1 MDTRDTRNTP
11 QPASRPAPALT
22 GVRRVLRQPAV
33 LVWLAF
39 LLICAV
45 VISRTTFTADLSA
58 FLPRS
63 PSAGQRVLVDQ
74 LRDGLVSRLI
84 LVGIEGGDPAGRA
97 AVSKRMAASLRGDTQ
112 FASVNNGEPV
122 SEERDQRFIFEH
134 RYVLSPLVTP
144 ERFSAAGLH
153 QALGDSLDLLG
164 SSAGMFAKDLLPH
177 DPTGEVTTL
186 VSRLDSDAQPA
197 SQDGVWA
204 SRDGQRAVLVVQT
217 AGAGSDTDA
226 QARAMSAVQSAFDA
240 AAKTAPD
247 AAPESDPNAAPNAA
261 AYHLVMTGP
270 GVFSVETRE
279 NIKHDVAR
287 LSAVSI
293 VLIIA
298 LLLVVYRSPLALVL
312 GLLPVLSGVAAGLA
326 SVSLAFGTV
335 HGLTLGFGT
344 TLIGEAV
351 DYSIYLFVQSSQVQ
365 GRWRGVTSA
374 NAPVHD
380 PAADSLR
387 TWIATY
393 WPTIRLGV
401 LTSICGFASML
412 FSGFP
417 GLVQLGLYSIAG
429 LTTAALVTRF
439 VLPHLRGARF
449 AIRDVS
455 RLAATLARLTR
466 AAPRLRG
473 ALVVLLIA
481 AVAALAFHREHLWSH
496 ELSALSPVSRQS
508 TSLDESLRADLGAPD
523 VRYLVV
529 ISGASQEAVLEGAEK
544 VSAQLQPLVD
554 NGTLAGYGSPAL
566 FLPSLAAQRVRL
578 ASLPPADVLAERMRA
593 AVADQSISV
602 KADAFAPFIADV
614 QAARQQPPLQ
624 RADLRGTSMALAV
637 DALLTQRDGR
647 WTAMLSLRAPEHTP
661 PATAAAAARGT
672 AVGVATIPPDQSS
685 LNADKIRAA
694 VAQAQV
700 PDALFVD
707 MKAEADSLY
716 INYVREDIHLSLA
729 GLAAIVVLLLIA
741 LRSPRAVARTLAP
754 LVAAVLVVSAGL
766 AVAGEQLTILHLI
779 GMLLIVA
786 VGSNYALFFN
796 RPAHGTHDARG
807 AGSASGNAAGNLAG
821 TAFGS
826 ALATASDTPGI
837 APQTL
842 VSLLIANLA
851 TVAGF
856 GLLALAR
863 VPLLKAFGLTVGPGA
878 ILALLFSAILAP
890 AVKRAT
896 ASSVAERRSGE
907 RA

>member
-1 MDTRDTRNTP
+1 MREPLSAGSSQR
-11 QPASRPAPALT
+11 
-22 GVRRVLRQPAV
+22 GIGRVLKQRAV
-33 LVWLAF
+33 LVWLVF
-39 LLICAV
+39 LLACAV

-84 LVGIEGGDPAGRA
+84 LVGIEGGDPAARA
-97 AVSKRMAASLRGDTQ
+97 TLSRDMAAALRGDAQ

-122 SEERDQRFIFEH
+122 SEARDQQFIFAH
-134 RYVLSPLVTP
+134 RYVLSPAVTP
-144 ERFSAAGLH
+144 ERFSADGLH

-164 SSAGMFAKDLLPH
+164 SSAGMFTKDLLPH
-177 DPTGEVTTL
+177 DPTGEVATL
-186 VSRLDSDAQPA
+186 VNRLDSGAQPS

-204 SRDGQRAVLVVQT
+204 SRDGKRAVLVVQT
-217 AGAGSDTDA
+217 TGAGSDTDA
-226 QARAMSAVQSAFDA
+226 QARAMATVQHAFD
-240 AAKTAPD
+240 TATR
-247 AAPESDPNAAPNAA
+247 ALPNPAS
-261 AYHLVMTGP
+261 YRLLMTGP
-270 GVFSVETRE
+270 GVFSVETRD
-279 NIKHDVAR
+279 NIRHDVAR
-287 LSAVSI
+287 LSAVSL
-293 VLIIA
+293 VLIVA
-298 LLLVVYRSPLALVL
+298 LLLVVYRSPFTLVL
-312 GLLPVLSGVAAGLA
+312 GLLPVLSGVAAGLGA
-326 SVSLAFGTV
+326 VSLAFGTV
-335 HGLTLGFGT
+335 HGITLGFGT

-351 DYSIYLFVQSSQVQ
+351 DYSIYLFVQSSRMQTRDTAASAAGSSSV
-365 GRWRGVTSA
+365 RG
-374 NAPVHD
+374 D
-380 PAADSLR
+380 AALR
-387 TWIATY
+387 EWIATY

-449 AIRDVS
+449 AIRDVAPLGA
-455 RLAATLARLTR
+455 RLASITA
-466 AAPRLRG
+466 AAPRLRWPLV
-473 ALVVLLIA
+473 ALL
-481 AVAALAFHREHLWSH
+481 VASVATLVFHRQHVWSH

-508 TSLDESLRADLGAPD
+508 QALDESLRADVGAPD

-554 NGTLAGYGSPAL
+554 KGVLAGYESPAL
-566 FLPSLAAQRVRL
+566 YLPSVAAQRARL
-578 ASLPPADVLAERMRA
+578 ASLPPADVLTARMHE
-593 AVADQSISV
+593 AVANQAISV
-602 KADAFAPFIADV
+602 KPEAFAPFIADV
-614 QAARQQPPLQ
+614 QAARQQPLLQ

-637 DALLTQRDGR
+637 DALLTERAGR
-647 WTAMLSLRAPEHTP
+647 WSAMLSLRAPDHAP
-661 PATAAAAARGT
+661 DSAHNAAHASTADE
-672 AVGVATIPPDQSS
+672 PS
-685 LNADKIRAA
+685 LDANTIRAA
-694 VAQAQV
+694 VASARV

-707 MKAEADSLY
+707 MKAEADRLY

-729 GLAAIVVLLLIA
+729 GLGAIVVLLLIA
-741 LRSPRAVARTLAP
+741 LRSPQAVVRTLAP

-766 AVAGEQLTILHLI
+766 ALAGEQLTILHLI

-796 RPAHGTHDARG
+796 KPNHDA
-807 AGSASGNAAGNLAG
+807 SGL
-821 TAFGS
+821 
-826 ALATASDTPGI
+826 PRI

-890 AVKRAT
+890 AFTRVKAP
-896 ASSVAERRSGE
+896 VPAERRSGE
-907 RA
+907 RV